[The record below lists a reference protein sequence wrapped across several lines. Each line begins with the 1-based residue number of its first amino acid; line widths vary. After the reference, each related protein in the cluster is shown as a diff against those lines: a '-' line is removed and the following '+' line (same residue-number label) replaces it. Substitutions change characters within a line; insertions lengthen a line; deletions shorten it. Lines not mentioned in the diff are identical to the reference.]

1 MAARRMGSL
10 VLALLFA
17 SLLVPSPAN
26 AIRDQDNQGRW
37 ESAPTWHN
45 EPDKPVPGFLVNLG
59 PTGARARL
67 TSKTFIVRYI
77 FKDSPTAMRIA
88 SCEPTLAKCRKLIL
102 ECRDADH

>member
-1 MAARRMGSL
+1 MAARRIGL
-10 VLALLFA
+10 AVLALLCA
-17 SLLVPSPAN
+17 ALLPSSPVN

-45 EPDKPVPGFLVNLG
+45 EPDKPVPGSPVNLG

-77 FKDSPTAMRIA
+77 FKDSPAAMRIA